1 MSSKNCGRY
10 CRASSRSFWWSSFYE
25 CCFCEISCRFDSCGF
40 VVYSR
45 NARSTNKII
54 KWWLANGKKKCSS
67 LLFSQY
73 LIGLLLMCISS
84 GADFYWEIILLLLT
98 HKQRLAL
105 ARALFTKPDVLLLDE
120 PTNHLDLHAVIWL
133 EEELQTWPSTLV
145 VVSHDSNFL
154 NEVVTDVIE
163 LRNQQL
169 TSYRGNWETFVQVRR
184 PWLLMGCD
192 VFLKCWHFFCFFS
205 IHHLFFFF

>member
-1 MSSKNCGRY
+1 M
-10 CRASSRSFWWSSFYE
+10 
-25 CCFCEISCRFDSCGF
+25 
-40 VVYSR
+40 
-45 NARSTNKII
+45 
-54 KWWLANGKKKCSS
+54 
-67 LLFSQY
+67 
-73 LIGLLLMCISS
+73 
-84 GADFYWEIILLLLT
+84 
-98 HKQRLAL
+98 

-184 PWLLMGCD
+184 LTFVDGL
-192 VFLKCWHFFCFFS
+192 
-205 IHHLFFFF
+205 